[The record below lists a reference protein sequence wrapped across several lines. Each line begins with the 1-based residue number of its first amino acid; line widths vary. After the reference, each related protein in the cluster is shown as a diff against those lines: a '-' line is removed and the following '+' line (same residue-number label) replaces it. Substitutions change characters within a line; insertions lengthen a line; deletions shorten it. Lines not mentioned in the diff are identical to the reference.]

1 MICTQCGRE
10 NGHDAVFCQKCGQLL
25 EAEDE
30 TRIAARDSPAYV
42 PPGSASPLT
51 RPVAVAPR
59 SDAEIEPEG
68 KVFSV
73 SPTLKFVYAGY
84 VLAIVGAFAFVALMS
99 AFTPIPI
106 WIDVLIG
113 LLLLLIPAFYHVRQ
127 KLVNYTLTDSM
138 VEIDSGL
145 ISRTTRHVP
154 LRRIQDVTVNS
165 TIAQRLLGFGDV
177 IIDNASEEGGK
188 VVLRN
193 IDSPKKCA
201 DAILEQIRRV
211 ER

>member
-10 NGHDAVFCQKCGQLL
+10 NGHDAVYCQKCGRLL

-30 TRIAARDSPAYV
+30 TRVAVRDSLPFRSRNAATV
-42 PPGSASPLT
+42 PNQGSE
-51 RPVAVAPR
+51 
-59 SDAEIEPEG
+59 AEA

-84 VLAIVGAFAFVALMS
+84 ILAIVGAFAFVALMS
-99 AFTPIPI
+99 AFFPSISI

-138 VEIDSGL
+138 IEIDSGL

-154 LRRIQDVTVNS
+154 LRRIQDVTTS
-165 TIAQRLLGFGDV
+165 ATIGQRLLGFGDV
-177 IIDNASEEGGK
+177 IVDNASEEGGK